1 MKILI
6 LVKTYPVASKKYKEL
21 VCTAGILEDG
31 SWVRLYP
38 IDFREL
44 PKESKYSK
52 YQYIE
57 VDCVKDLSDPRKESY
72 KLLSAIKPLE
82 HISSSDKWYARKNL
96 VLQNVYYE
104 KSTLLEDFQ
113 NYGLSLSIFKP
124 SIVKSFEIKIGEKSS
139 DFKFWYRFTDLNGI
153 SSRLRIIDWEIYQLT
168 RKLLAKYGSDE
179 YKIKEILK
187 KKYFDEMKKKDIYL
201 FLGTSRKWHIRK
213 AKNPFMI
220 TGIFYPPYA

>member
-1 MKILI
+1 M
-6 LVKTYPVASKKYKEL
+6 
-21 VCTAGILEDG
+21 
-31 SWVRLYP
+31 
-38 IDFREL
+38 
-44 PKESKYSK
+44 
-52 YQYIE
+52 
-57 VDCVKDLSDPRKESY
+57 
-72 KLLSAIKPLE
+72 
-82 HISSSDKWYARKNL
+82 
-96 VLQNVYYE
+96 
-104 KSTLLEDFQ
+104 
-113 NYGLSLSIFKP
+113 
-124 SIVKSFEIKIGEKSS
+124 
-139 DFKFWYRFTDLNGI
+139 NGI